1 VSEFNAIGLALTDL
15 LPHLF
20 YIRAVAL
27 VVGVTILVHAFC
39 MAGFVPPDRT
49 PWDVAIPLALTG
61 GAAAG
66 LIFGAIAGN
75 IEAMFYSS
83 LAATIC
89 WGSMALVLW
98 LRGLHVSRHL
108 QASEGP

>member
-1 VSEFNAIGLALTDL
+1 MTETMAVGLALSDL

-20 YIRAVAL
+20 YIRAVVL
-27 VVGVTILVHAFC
+27 VIGVVILVHAFC

-49 PWDVAIPLALTG
+49 PWDIAIPLSLTG

-66 LIFGAIAGN
+66 MVAGAVAGD
-75 IEAMFYSS
+75 IQSMFYSS
-83 LAATIC
+83 LAATAC
-89 WGSMALVLW
+89 WGAMALALW

-108 QASEGP
+108 ESSKG